1 MIEPDR
7 EGTTPRN
14 SARMDARE
22 DRIDTVD
29 SLRGVAVLAVV
40 WFHLTNGNPMLP
52 SSWLRTSGRLGWLGV
67 EVFFVI
73 SGFVI
78 PHALYRANYRLRDCG
93 RFLLRR
99 AARLEPPYV
108 VSIFLMMG
116 LALISARLP
125 GFRGHLPSYSVPQLL
140 SHLPYVT
147 GLLGFTWINIAYW
160 SLALELQYYLLIGW
174 VFPLIAHQKIGVRVL
189 TILLLEALAFVIPND
204 LLVFHW
210 LPLFVMGVLT
220 FMHRH
225 ALLNVRWYVV
235 SVIGATA
242 CTLVTFGPIIAVV
255 GSATSLMIAF
265 VDINASPLLFLGS
278 ISYSL
283 YLVHV
288 PIGGRLINATLRFSL
303 GPVTIATV
311 TVVTLG
317 VSILAATVFYRLVEQ
332 PAKQLAFRI
341 EIRKRSTGRYRSEVD
356 TYSMH

>member
-1 MIEPDR
+1 LIAPDH

-14 SARMDARE
+14 GARVDARE

-78 PHALYRANYRLRDCG
+78 PHALYRANYRLKDCG

-108 VSIFLMMG
+108 ASIFLMMG

-125 GFRGHLPSYSVPQLL
+125 GFRGHAPSYSVPQLL

-147 GLLGFTWINIAYW
+147 GLLGFTWINIVYW

-174 VFPLIAHQKIGVRVL
+174 AFSLVAHQRIAVRVL
-189 TILLLEALAFVIPND
+189 TILAFEVLALAIPND

-210 LPLFVMGVLT
+210 LPLFVVGVLT
-220 FMHRH
+220 FMYRH
-225 ALLNVRWYVV
+225 ALLNTRWYLV
-235 SVIGATA
+235 SLIGATA
-242 CTLVTFGPIIAVV
+242 CTLVTFGPIVAVV
-255 GSATSLMIAF
+255 GSATCLMIAF
-265 VDINASPLLFLGS
+265 VDINASPLLFLRS

-283 YLVHV
+283 CLVHV
-288 PIGGRLINATLRFSL
+288 PVGGRLINATLRFSL
-303 GPVTIATV
+303 GPVMIATV

-341 EIRKRSTGRYRSEVD
+341 QIGKRSTSSYLNEADACS
-356 TYSMH
+356 